1 MHLTNNVDRAG
12 VISPEQGR
20 LSGLTSSHVQR
31 TDEYG
36 GGFFVNVEGLHHL
49 HCLVSKSLLSVNAA
63 RTLTLQ
69 LQNLVRK
76 SLYYNYDHYKA
87 LGMHAF
93 KNEERILRLH
103 VCRDHLFFPIN
114 DNLKLRTYRSTLS

>member
-31 TDEYG
+31 EDKYG

-49 HCLVSKSLLSVNAA
+49 HCLVSKI
-63 RTLTLQ
+63 TIF
-69 LQNLVRK
+69 
-76 SLYYNYDHYKA
+76 
-87 LGMHAF
+87 G
-93 KNEERILRLH
+93 
-103 VCRDHLFFPIN
+103 
-114 DNLKLRTYRSTLS
+114 